1 MEHIQIS
8 SDQEHNATIRKAG
21 MFIQFLFTAT
31 SISNRLGALFKDSPG
46 LRICS
51 VKSPI
56 DIIVA
61 VRHIITPY
69 SVL

>member
-21 MFIQFLFTAT
+21 MFIQCLFTAT
-31 SISNRLGALFKDSPG
+31 SISNRLGAFKNSPG